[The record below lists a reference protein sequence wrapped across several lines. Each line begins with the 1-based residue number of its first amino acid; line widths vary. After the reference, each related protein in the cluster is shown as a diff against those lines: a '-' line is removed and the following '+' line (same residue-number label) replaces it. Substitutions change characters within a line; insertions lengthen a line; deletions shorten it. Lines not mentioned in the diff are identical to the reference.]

1 VCEYCGCREVPAIGE
16 LMDEHTALVDQAHRV
31 RQDLSAGNPAAAMSR
46 LDSLV
51 ADLERHVHREEDG
64 IFRAL
69 RVAGDFVDEV
79 DELEGEHR
87 DLAAVIAGLDVGSP
101 DFEGEVSRLLDDLA
115 AHVEREDLGIFP
127 VSVVTLGADGWA
139 IIERAHHESP
149 SFLLDPAA
157 TGPLPPPDEESTCRR
172 SH

>member
-1 VCEYCGCREVPAIGE
+1 
-16 LMDEHTALVDQAHRV
+16 
-31 RQDLSAGNPAAAMSR
+31 MSR

-79 DELEGEHR
+79 EELEGEHR
-87 DLAAVIAGLDVGSP
+87 DLAAVIAGLDVDSP
-101 DFEGEVSRLLDDLA
+101 DFESQVSRLLDDLA
-115 AHVEREDLGIFP
+115 VHVEREDLGIFP

-149 SFLLDPAA
+149 SFLLAA
-157 TGPLPPPDEESTCRR
+157 ST
-172 SH
+172 